1 MRDQVVEFV
10 LQFLEESK
18 VQVLS
23 RAHSNGEELERAK
36 QFGALLIGKELN
48 QVDALLAGDLDVG
61 DDRFRGDL
69 ANDLAGVV
77 LGDFWRVCIFVV
89 FANLEIVSNIS
100 VLFGAK
106 KS

>member
-36 QFGALLIGKELN
+36 QF
-48 QVDALLAGDLDVG
+48 VDKTRFLAGKIGLV
-61 DDRFRGDL
+61 
-69 ANDLAGVV
+69 
-77 LGDFWRVCIFVV
+77 
-89 FANLEIVSNIS
+89 
-100 VLFGAK
+100 
-106 KS
+106 